1 MNLHLPLLL
10 LQSNEEL
17 IKRVEEKTLSGT
29 TVPPAA
35 LEHEGASSFL
45 HFWDSSYWF
54 PEQASTFAP
63 AVDSLFMW
71 IFWVSAIFFLAIVFS
86 MVYFCIKYRRKGK
99 EIKPLP
105 SSSHN
110 TLIEIAWSVGPSVL
124 LVYMFFAG
132 AQGYFDSK
140 IPSDTAEEIQVT
152 ASRWNWVFTYP
163 NGDSSSELHL
173 VNGRPTRLIMQ
184 SNDVLH
190 SMYIPAFRQKM
201 DIVPGRYTYAY
212 MVPNKTGQYR
222 LSCTEYC
229 GREHSRMRTLCEVH
243 DTDEHRQE
251 NTQWIEEEY
260 YPWKNGERIYKINC
274 SGCHK
279 INGEAA
285 TGPALN
291 LLYSMEKRPLM
302 DGEVEVNE
310 DYILESIWY
319 PAKKIVQGYGP
330 VSKMNS
336 FKGKLNQDDVNQV
349 IAFLKYLNNPEDV
362 AGGSIE
368 SGLRSEGGDEAG
380 TEEAGEEGGSEAAAN
395 KPEKDGAEADK
406 ESTDEEVKKED
417 SEKSDDDETK
427 EEDEA

>member
-1 MNLHLPLLL
+1 MNLHLPML
-10 LQSNEEL
+10 LQTSNEE
-17 IKRVEEKTLSGT
+17 IVKRLQETTLSGT
-29 TVPPAA
+29 KVPQSSI
-35 LEHEGASSFL
+35 EHQGASSFL
-45 HFWDSSYWF
+45 QFWDSSYWF
-54 PEQASTFAP
+54 PEQASSFAP
-63 AVDSLFMW
+63 AVDHLFMW
-71 IFWVSAIFFLAIVFS
+71 IFWVSTIFFVAIVFF
-86 MVYFCIKYRRKGK
+86 MVYFCVKYRRVGN
-99 EIKPLP
+99 EIKPEP

-132 AQGYFDSK
+132 ANGYFDSR
-140 IPSDTAEEIQVT
+140 IASETAEEIQVT

-173 VNGRPTRLIMQ
+173 VNGRPTKLIMQ

-212 MVPNKTGQYR
+212 MRPTKTGQYR

-229 GREHSRMRTLCEVH
+229 GREHSKMRTLVEVH
-243 DTDEHRQE
+243 DTEQHRQE
-251 NTQWIEEEY
+251 NTQWIEEQY

-291 LLYSMEKRPLM
+291 LLYAMKERPLM
-302 DGEVEVNE
+302 GGEMVAVDA
-310 DYILESIWY
+310 DYVLESIWY
-319 PAKKIVQGYGP
+319 PAKKVVEGYGP

-336 FKGKLNQDDVNQV
+336 FKGKLTQEDVNQV
-349 IAFLKYLNNPEDV
+349 IAYLKYLNNPADV
-362 AGGSIE
+362 AGGDIA
-368 SGLRSEGGDEAG
+368 SGLRAGGSDDGEATQPVNESEQSGGSGDQEPKVSNGKDGDAEDSG
-380 TEEAGEEGGSEAAAN
+380 DATDGKEEVDSDDQEEA
-395 KPEKDGAEADK
+395 
-406 ESTDEEVKKED
+406 
-417 SEKSDDDETK
+417 
-427 EEDEA
+427 

>member
-10 LQSNEEL
+10 QTTNEEI
-17 IKRVEEKTLSGT
+17 IKRVEESTLSGT
-29 TVPPAA
+29 KVPQSSI
-35 LEHEGASSFL
+35 EHEGASSFMQ
-45 HFWDSSYWF
+45 FWDSSYWF

-63 AVDSLFMW
+63 SVDYLFMW
-71 IFWVSAIFFLAIVFS
+71 IFWVSTIFFVVIVFA
-86 MVYFCIKYRRKGK
+86 MVYFCIKYRRVGD

-110 TLIEIAWSVGPSVL
+110 NLIEIAWSVGPSVL

-140 IPSDTAEEIQVT
+140 IASETAEEIQVT

-173 VNGRPTRLIMQ
+173 VNGRPTKLIMQ
-184 SNDVLH
+184 STDVLH

-212 MVPNKTGQYR
+212 MVPTKSGQYR

-229 GREHSRMRTLCEVH
+229 GREHSKMRTLAEVH
-243 DTDEHRQE
+243 DTEEHRQE

-291 LLYSMEKRPLM
+291 LLYSMEERPVM
-302 DGEVEVNE
+302 EGKVAVNE
-310 DYILESIWY
+310 DYVLESIWY
-319 PAKKIVQGYGP
+319 PAKKIVEGYGP

-336 FKGKLNQDDVNQV
+336 FKGKLTQEDVNQV
-349 IAFLKYLNNPEDV
+349 IAYLKYLNDPADV
-362 AGGSIE
+362 AGGDIE
-368 SGLRSEGGDEAG
+368 SGLRAEGSDAGNPNEATNETQEAINDVKEDDDREDG
-380 TEEAGEEGGSEAAAN
+380 TEEVSDQSGDAA
-395 KPEKDGAEADK
+395 
-406 ESTDEEVKKED
+406 DEQT
-417 SEKSDDDETK
+417 DDE
-427 EEDEA
+427 A

>member
-10 LQSNEEL
+10 QTTNEEI
-17 IKRVEEKTLSGT
+17 IKRVEESTLSGT
-29 TVPPAA
+29 KVPQSSI
-35 LEHEGASSFL
+35 EHEGASSFMQ
-45 HFWDSSYWF
+45 FWDSSYWF

-63 AVDSLFMW
+63 SVDYLFMW
-71 IFWVSAIFFLAIVFS
+71 IFWVSTIFFVVIVFA
-86 MVYFCIKYRRKGK
+86 MVYFCIKYRRVGD

-110 TLIEIAWSVGPSVL
+110 NLIEIAWSVGPSVL

-140 IPSDTAEEIQVT
+140 IASETAEEIQVT

-173 VNGRPTRLIMQ
+173 VNGRPTKLIMQ
-184 SNDVLH
+184 STDVLH

-212 MVPNKTGQYR
+212 MVPTKSGQYR

-229 GREHSRMRTLCEVH
+229 GREHSKMRTLAEVH
-243 DTDEHRQE
+243 DTEEHRQE

-291 LLYSMEKRPLM
+291 LLYSMEERPVM
-302 DGEVEVNE
+302 EGKVAVNE
-310 DYILESIWY
+310 DYVLESIWY
-319 PAKKIVQGYGP
+319 PAKKIVEGYGP

-336 FKGKLNQDDVNQV
+336 FKGKLTQEDVNQV
-349 IAFLKYLNNPEDV
+349 IAYLKYLNDPADV
-362 AGGSIE
+362 AGGDIE
-368 SGLRSEGGDEAG
+368 SGLRAEGSDAGNPNEATNETQEAINDVKEDDDREDG
-380 TEEAGEEGGSEAAAN
+380 TEEVS
-395 KPEKDGAEADK
+395 DQ
-406 ESTDEEVKKED
+406 
-417 SEKSDDDETK
+417 SDDGESGDAADEQTD
-427 EEDEA
+427 DEA

>member
-10 LQSNEEL
+10 QTSNEE
-17 IKRVEEKTLSGT
+17 IVKRLADSTLSGT
-29 TVPPAA
+29 KVPQSSI
-35 LEHEGASSFL
+35 EHEGASSFTQ
-45 HFWDSSYWF
+45 FYDSSYWF
-54 PEQASTFAP
+54 PESASTFASS
-63 AVDSLFMW
+63 VDFLYMW
-71 IFWVSAIFFLAIVFS
+71 IFWVSLIFFIAIVVS
-86 MVYFCIKYRRKGK
+86 MVYFCIKYRRKGD
-99 EIKPLP
+99 EINPLP

-132 AQGYFDSK
+132 AGGYFDSK
-140 IPSDTAEEIQVT
+140 IATENAEEIYVT

-173 VNGRPTRLIMQ
+173 VKNQPTKLIMQ

-190 SMYIPAFRQKM
+190 SLFIPAFRQKM

-212 MVPNKTGQYR
+212 MVPTKSGQYR

-229 GREHSRMRTLCEVH
+229 GREHSKMRTLAEVH
-243 DTDEHRQE
+243 DTPEERQE
-251 NTQWIEEEY
+251 NTQWLEDEY

-291 LLYSMEKRPLM
+291 LLYSMEERPVM
-302 DGEVEVNE
+302 DGKVAVNE
-310 DYILESIWY
+310 EYVLESIWY
-319 PAKKIVQGYGP
+319 PAAKVVEGYGP

-336 FKGKLNQDDVNQV
+336 FKGKLTQDDVNQV
-349 IAFLKYLNNPEDV
+349 IAYLKYLNNPADV
-362 AGGSIE
+362 AGGDIA
-368 SGLRSEGGDEAG
+368 SGLRAEGGDS
-380 TEEAGEEGGSEAAAN
+380 GSSKEAAAT
-395 KPEKDGAEADK
+395 E
-406 ESTDEEVKKED
+406 
-417 SEKSDDDETK
+417 
-427 EEDEA
+427 

>member
-10 LQSNEEL
+10 QTSNEEL
-17 IKRVEEKTLSGT
+17 IKRVEEMTLSGT
-29 TVPPAA
+29 QVPQSSIV
-35 LEHEGASSFL
+35 HEGANSFL
-45 HFWDSSYWF
+45 QFWDSSYWF
-54 PEQASTFAP
+54 PEQASSFAP
-63 AVDSLFMW
+63 AVDHLFMW
-71 IFWVSAIFFLAIVFS
+71 IFWVSTIFFVAIVFF
-86 MVYFCIKYRRKGK
+86 MVYFCVKYRRVGD
-99 EIKPLP
+99 EIKPEP

-132 AQGYFDSK
+132 ANGYFDSK
-140 IPSDTAEEIQVT
+140 IASETAEEIQVT

-173 VNGRPTRLIMQ
+173 VNGRPTKLIMQ

-212 MVPNKTGQYR
+212 MRPTKSGQYR

-229 GREHSRMRTLCEVH
+229 GREHSRMRTLVEVH
-243 DTDEHRQE
+243 DTEEHRQE

-279 INGEAA
+279 VNGEAA

-291 LLYSMEKRPLM
+291 LLYSMQERPLM
-302 DGEVEVNE
+302 GGEKVAVDA
-310 DYILESIWY
+310 DYVLESIWY
-319 PAKKIVQGYGP
+319 PAKKVVEGYGP

-336 FKGKLNQDDVNQV
+336 FKGKLTQDDVNQV
-349 IAFLKYLNNPEDV
+349 IAYLKYLNDPADV
-362 AGGSIE
+362 AGGDVA
-368 SGLRSEGGDEAG
+368 SGLRA
-380 TEEAGEEGGSEAAAN
+380 GGSEDGDETQPVIETKDSSDTEGQKAN
-395 KPEKDGAEADK
+395 TSDDSEQAEEEADADGDK
-406 ESTDEEVKKED
+406 AADTDKADNQEEV
-417 SEKSDDDETK
+417 
-427 EEDEA
+427 